1 MGRWTGACGALT
13 TAIAIAITI
22 SEKKSEQCALKN
34 DDDDDVMMKKK
45 NAWDMSFMRMT
56 DAKRKKKENTKLQV
70 KKEKQY

>member
-34 DDDDDVMMKKK
+34 DDDDDDVMMKKK
-45 NAWDMSFMRMT
+45 M
-56 DAKRKKKENTKLQV
+56 LGI
-70 KKEKQY
+70 